1 MKVEGLIFALFAAFA
16 WLVAVVYGI
25 LSNEWVGTSAL
36 ALAGGLGFIVAFYL
50 LFTGRRIDARPED
63 DLDAEVS
70 DGAGEL
76 GFFSPHSWWP
86 LPVAGSIAVITFG
99 SVFGWWIVAIGV
111 IFLGIALY
119 GFVFEYYRGQ
129 RESSH

>member
-1 MKVEGLIFALFAAFA
+1 MKVEGLIFALFAVFA
-16 WLVAVVYGI
+16 WVVAVIYGV
-25 LSNEWVGTSAL
+25 LSNEWVGSSAL
-36 ALAGGLGFIVAFYL
+36 ALAGGLGFIVAFYV

-63 DLDAEVS
+63 DLDAEPS

-86 LPVAGSIAVITFG
+86 LPLAFSSGVIFFG
-99 SVFGWWIVAIGV
+99 VVFGWWLVAIGTIMLV
-111 IFLGIALY
+111 VSLY

-129 RESSH
+129 RV